1 MFSPAEG
8 EMTKVIVYVDG
19 GNLYHRVKHAGYNR
33 LLWLDIHRLS
43 QELLKP
49 GQQLVAA
56 KYFNSPPR
64 DDRSKLKRFNT
75 YVSALQ
81 EMQVQVEFGRYQR
94 GSIICSACGYQ
105 GDLACPKCLKQW
117 PRYVEKLSD
126 VKLAVE
132 MVTDGFVNAFDT
144 AILVS
149 ADADFTT
156 PISKILTHD
165 PSKRVVVAFPPK
177 RHSAALKRVS
187 SGYLSISRV
196 TLVKCQL
203 PSPLRTSS
211 GALLHKPSEWK

>member
-1 MFSPAEG
+1 
-8 EMTKVIVYVDG
+8 MTRVIVYVDG
-19 GNLYHRVKHAGYNR
+19 GNLYHGIKHAGYNR
-33 LLWLDIHRLS
+33 LLWLDIQRLS
-43 QELLKP
+43 LELLKP
-49 GQQLVAA
+49 GQNLIAA

-64 DDRSKLKRFNT
+64 DDRAKQRRFNT
-75 YVSALQ
+75 YVSAMK
-81 EMQVQVEFGRYQR
+81 EMQVQVEFGRYQK

-156 PISKILTHD
+156 PINKILSHD
-165 PSKRVVVAFPPK
+165 PNKRVVVAFPPK
-177 RHSAALKRVS
+177 RHSTELKRVS
-187 SGYLSISRV
+187 SGYLSISR
-196 TLVKCQL
+196 TILTKCQL
-203 PSPLRTSS
+203 PSPLIMSS
-211 GALLHKPSEWK
+211 GVVLHKPSEWR